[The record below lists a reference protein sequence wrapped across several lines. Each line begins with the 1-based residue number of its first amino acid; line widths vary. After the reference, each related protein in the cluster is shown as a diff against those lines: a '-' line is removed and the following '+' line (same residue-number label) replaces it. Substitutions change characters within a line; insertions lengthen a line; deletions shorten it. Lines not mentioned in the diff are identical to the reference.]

1 MKICKMAMTAILDK
15 LKKFYNFWAVQP
27 PIVTISDTEE
37 ASNVLFYTF
46 GNYDILT

>member
-1 MKICKMAMTAILDK
+1 MAMTAILDK
-15 LKKFYNFWAVQP
+15 WKKFYNFWAVQ

>member
-1 MKICKMAMTAILDK
+1 MKICKMAVTAILDK
-15 LKKFYNFWAVQP
+15 LKKFYNFWAVQ

>member
-1 MKICKMAMTAILDK
+1 MQDGDDRHLGF

>member
-1 MKICKMAMTAILDK
+1 MAVTAILDK
-15 LKKFYNFWAVQP
+15 LKKFYNFWSVQ